1 MLMYLNKQPPI
12 NHCLSTQQVSHLAV
26 KCPEL
31 SCKRSHLCF
40 IFYFLHLEV
49 ENMCRCVDLSL
60 TDIKHSVQLILC
72 PTDLHEL
79 LTQAHFTAS
88 TPESLPKYIFLFY
101 LIWK

>member
-1 MLMYLNKQPPI
+1 
-12 NHCLSTQQVSHLAV
+12 
-26 KCPEL
+26 
-31 SCKRSHLCF
+31 
-40 IFYFLHLEV
+40 
-49 ENMCRCVDLSL
+49 MCRCVDLSL
-60 TDIKHSVQLILC
+60 TDIKHSVQPILC